1 MVPELGFSVQRQWF
15 PKKSDRNVVCHSP
28 KLKLRKF
35 PFLASLSLKWKCW
48 TENEKLQMHARVR
61 LPLCYLVRDFCVA
74 VLLSFTYARR
84 VSQSRMRSLID
95 SACLPRG
102 PWTVFRWWCGFW
114 KNPAASTFQT
124 SYAQE
129 CHSQRW
135 QKWAVF
141 KSSREIWQLQLFV
154 LEFHFFTW
162 HLIEGEYYWM
172 YIIFLHA
179 HQSMKKYIT
188 WERPFPQKHRS
199 KYIKQM
205 LKMAL

>member
-1 MVPELGFSVQRQWF
+1 MWF
-15 PKKSDRNVVCHSP
+15 AILQSSI
-28 KLKLRKF
+28 KLRKF

-61 LPLCYLVRDFCVA
+61 LPLCYLVRDLCVA
-74 VLLSFTYARR
+74 VFLSFTYARR
-84 VSQSRMRSLID
+84 VSQSRMRSLTD

-135 QKWAVF
+135 QKMGCFQEF
-141 KSSREIWQLQLFV
+141 KGNLAATAFCSRIPLLYMASYRRWVLLNVYYFFTRTPKHEKTHHLRTSFSSETWIQVYKANAKDGFIINKILIFSLREIICFS
-154 LEFHFFTW
+154 E
-162 HLIEGEYYWM
+162 
-172 YIIFLHA
+172 
-179 HQSMKKYIT
+179 
-188 WERPFPQKHRS
+188 
-199 KYIKQM
+199 
-205 LKMAL
+205 